1 MSIKNFNRSSWII
14 LIGIIGLI
22 FISLTSNRGF
32 YTYFIQQY
40 QRTQQDETLRSEL
53 EEIDR
58 IQQKDAHQ
66 AFQYAQEVL
75 ERHRGSRDQEARAEL
90 FYWLGFL
97 NYAIE
102 KDGNRN
108 LISLTFARKAI
119 SIGKSLGDTYLQAKN
134 LKLLGAVYLSHQKYD
149 STRFFIKKS
158 LNLCNQ
164 LDKSDPTIKHL
175 IGENYKG
182 LGVAVLNQAVFKPK
196 KDSLS
201 LNDSLKKSIVHLS
214 YARDLFQQVGTKGLE
229 DEIISLRNIAMAYLN
244 LKSSKNAIFYG
255 EEALHR
261 ARQLG
266 DIYVM
271 KQSYQKLGEIYQDIH
286 YYSGTEQDL
295 RKGSAY
301 LREALNIASSDSSE
315 IYKSL
320 GNLYHLG
327 EYFAKTEK
335 KKNLYLDSS
344 KYFYMHG
351 IEVAER
357 EGNATSLKDILN
369 DYSYLCSQKGNCQKV
384 LDKANAAYFN
394 LIKENQALSFAEEH
408 DFRNFKLKQEELQ
421 YQQERTISLLIYS
434 FIFAMAVTIFFL
446 FFQRMRLR
454 AMKQQLEARMEA
466 LQAQMNPHFVSN
478 CLHSIETRS
487 NTNRNKE
494 ASTYLIHFSLDHSR
508 QKVIS
513 LSEEIES
520 LEHFL
525 KIEKLRMGD
534 KLNHKFVIDQ
544 SINPDQI
551 MIPPLLLQPIV
562 ENAIWHGLQPKE
574 EGGNITIEFLKEN
587 ETTLYCAITD
597 NGVGMNYHK
606 SKMEGH
612 QSHSGQIINER
623 IEMIDKQQGASIK
636 IIDLESEKGKISGT
650 KVELFINVI
659 NP

>member
-1 MSIKNFNRSSWII
+1 
-14 LIGIIGLI
+14 
-22 FISLTSNRGF
+22 
-32 YTYFIQQY
+32 
-40 QRTQQDETLRSEL
+40 
-53 EEIDR
+53 
-58 IQQKDAHQ
+58 
-66 AFQYAQEVL
+66 
-75 ERHRGSRDQEARAEL
+75 
-90 FYWLGFL
+90 
-97 NYAIE
+97 
-102 KDGNRN
+102 
-108 LISLTFARKAI
+108 
-119 SIGKSLGDTYLQAKN
+119 
-134 LKLLGAVYLSHQKYD
+134 
-149 STRFFIKKS
+149 
-158 LNLCNQ
+158 
-164 LDKSDPTIKHL
+164 
-175 IGENYKG
+175 
-182 LGVAVLNQAVFKPK
+182 
-196 KDSLS
+196 
-201 LNDSLKKSIVHLS
+201 
-214 YARDLFQQVGTKGLE
+214 
-229 DEIISLRNIAMAYLN
+229 
-244 LKSSKNAIFYG
+244 
-255 EEALHR
+255 
-261 ARQLG
+261 
-266 DIYVM
+266 
-271 KQSYQKLGEIYQDIH
+271 
-286 YYSGTEQDL
+286 
-295 RKGSAY
+295 
-301 LREALNIASSDSSE
+301 
-315 IYKSL
+315 
-320 GNLYHLG
+320 
-327 EYFAKTEK
+327 
-335 KKNLYLDSS
+335 
-344 KYFYMHG
+344 
-351 IEVAER
+351 VAER
-357 EGNATSLKDILN
+357 EGNATSLKDIRN

-478 CLHSIETRS
+478 CLHSIETLI

-494 ASTYLIHFSLDHSR
+494 ASTYLIHFSRLARLILDHSR